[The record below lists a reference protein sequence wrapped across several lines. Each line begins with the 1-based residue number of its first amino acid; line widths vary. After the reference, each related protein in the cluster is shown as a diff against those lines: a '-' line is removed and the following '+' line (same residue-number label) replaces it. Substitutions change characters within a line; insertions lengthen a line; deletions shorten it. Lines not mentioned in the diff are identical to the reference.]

1 MTTPFPTRDFDL
13 GDVLSVTTG
22 RLVSARHMDGFRDIL
37 DWMSGEMPATHQ
49 IPRIGAEAAA
59 VLGALY
65 PHLTKDALKE
75 DLDELKRLLAV
86 ASRDPA
92 RCQGVVDGWVARLA
106 RTHGASLPVPR
117 MDADQ
122 HERIDALSELA
133 EKVPPDRI
141 VKI

>member
-1 MTTPFPTRDFDL
+1 MNPPSPTRDFAL

-22 RLVSARHMDGFRDIL
+22 RLVSARHMAGLRDIL

-49 IPRIGAEAAA
+49 IPRVLKEAAA

-65 PHLTKDALKE
+65 PHLTEAALKE
-75 DLDELKRLLAV
+75 DLGELERLLA
-86 ASRDPA
+86 AAPRDPV
-92 RCQGVVDGWVARLA
+92 RCQGVVDGWVAGLA

-141 VKI
+141 VTI